1 MHGVGA
7 VSTRACVAEQQR
19 TREGGGGNADS
30 SAFPAAGGSSCTL
43 PVCFISGAP
52 NEMCNLGGEEGGSAV
67 LQVLPCMGCG
77 ATAVQQCSHAPQ

>member
-1 MHGVGA
+1 MHVLQSSSAHG
-7 VSTRACVAEQQR
+7 RW
-19 TREGGGGNADS
+19 GGGNADS
-30 SAFPAAGGSSCTL
+30 GAFPAAGGSSFTL